1 MNITIVTDSNC
12 DLPLEYIT
20 RNNIHVIPFTYELD
34 RISYTDDFGNSLSY
48 QEFYNKVRGGSVPT
62 TAQITPYTFENQFR
76 ELMSR
81 GVPIIYVAFSSALSE
96 TYNSALMA
104 MSNLM
109 HEDAKADISIIDS
122 RCATV
127 GQGLLVRYACEM
139 RAQGKTKQYIVDWL
153 ESNKLKINHWF
164 TIDSLDH
171 LKRGGRI
178 SAASAAVGGLLE
190 LKPVLN
196 VLDDGSLN
204 IVKKVRGRKSS
215 IRSLYK
221 EYEARVIR
229 PEEQVV
235 YITHGDSIE
244 DAEYLKS
251 LILGASK
258 PKEII
263 ITILGPI
270 IGAHTGPGMICIA
283 FWGKDREG

>member
-1 MNITIVTDSNC
+1 MDITIVTDSNC

-34 RISYTDDFGNSLSY
+34 GISYTDDFGQSMSY
-48 QEFYNKVRGGSVPT
+48 QEFYNKVRGGSMPT
-62 TAQITPYTFENQFR
+62 TAQITTHTFENQFR
-76 ELMSR
+76 ELMTR
-81 GVPIIYVAFSSALSE
+81 GAPIIYVAFSSALSE
-96 TYNSALMA
+96 TYNSAMMA

-109 HEDAKADISIIDS
+109 HEDPKADIAIIDS

-178 SAASAAVGGLLE
+178 SAASAAVGGFLE

-215 IRSLYK
+215 IRSLCN

-229 PEEQVV
+229 PEEQTV
-235 YITHGDSIE
+235 YITHGDAIE

-251 LILGASK
+251 LILGGSK
-258 PKEII
+258 PKEIV
-263 ITILGPI
+263 ITVLGPV

-283 FWGKDREG
+283 FLGKDR